1 MRLFRG
7 ALRRETRL
15 IRSSRTLL
23 AALLLIPALS
33 LFLIAAMLSEG
44 SLQRLPI
51 ALVDEAASTASRSLA
66 SALAGQGGLAIKAHP
81 ASEIEADALLRSGNV
96 WGYVVIPGDC
106 DGAAT
111 GAPSP
116 IRIAYNATYLSVG
129 SMVERQMRRVVTG
142 ALAAEARDFAARRG
156 LDLDPEGGPQLQ
168 VRVLFNPQASLEWY
182 LQALLD
188 PAMLHLLAACLGA
201 YIVAFELRDGS
212 LAAWRA
218 ETGGDAAAWLG
229 KFLPYLAILSLWG
242 AAWLIWLAG
251 VRGWRMEG
259 SLWFTLAAQIVLF
272 AASLSLSGA
281 IAALTRRSGF
291 AFSASAL
298 YAGSA
303 LAYSGGSLPVN
314 GAAAPVVMWSEALPF
329 THYLRLQ
336 MNQFLGAPL
345 SVDLSGLLILVAY
358 AGAGFGLCVVAGK
371 RAA

>member
-1 MRLFRG
+1 
-7 ALRRETRL
+7 
-15 IRSSRTLL
+15 
-23 AALLLIPALS
+23 ALS

-106 DGAAT
+106 DGA
-111 GAPSP
+111 
-116 IRIAYNATYLSVG
+116 
-129 SMVERQMRRVVTG
+129 VTG
-142 ALAAEARDFAARRG
+142 AVAAEARDFAGLRG

-218 ETGGDAAAWLG
+218 ETGG
-229 KFLPYLAILSLWG
+229 
-242 AAWLIWLAG
+242 
-251 VRGWRMEG
+251 
-259 SLWFTLAAQIVLF
+259 
-272 AASLSLSGA
+272 
-281 IAALTRRSGF
+281 
-291 AFSASAL
+291 
-298 YAGSA
+298 
-303 LAYSGGSLPVN
+303 
-314 GAAAPVVMWSEALPF
+314 
-329 THYLRLQ
+329 
-336 MNQFLGAPL
+336 
-345 SVDLSGLLILVAY
+345 
-358 AGAGFGLCVVAGK
+358 
-371 RAA
+371 